1 MPSKGGSRTTNQT
14 GPSATTIAP
23 VAGPAVVV
31 RHAVRQAI
39 LDVAEPIQAVLGAP
53 YAVGAAGAAPQP
65 GPVPIPAAAFV
76 PEIEDP
82 SVGTPEWADVYARSV
97 ERHRDERER
106 IDREQAGAQRLWDD
120 FLAAQGS
127 EVPEGERS
135 LVAND
140 DLHRQLLQ
148 LALTSGGQYE
158 RENVIG
164 DPNQTFGVEIEF
176 DGADANEVARAF
188 HAAGLASTPN
198 LQGYHSHRE
207 PGKWVVER
215 DTTVTGE
222 VVSPVLQDTPETW
235 AQLERACA
243 ILRENGARVT
253 ARTGGHVHVG
263 ADSAGLDHDVGRFRR
278 VANACAWA
286 EDLMYRLAAATGR
299 GGRRHRGAGNG
310 YRWCGPMG
318 AGQFEEAQSMNEL
331 ASRVGASHG
340 FGLNYGNLLES
351 RRTIEYRYFDSSLDP
366 ARLQANIKLAC
377 WITKR
382 ASILPDSAIPTE
394 RVRLGSHADG
404 QVTDSNDGL
413 LRRFADTIFV
423 RPQDKLKLYWLFQRS
438 AWQPARRAA

>member
-1 MPSKGGSRTTNQT
+1 MPSKGSSRTASQSRT
-14 GPSATTIAP
+14 AAIAP
-23 VAGPAVVV
+23 SAGPAVTATVP
-31 RHAVRQAI
+31 
-39 LDVAEPIQAVLGAP
+39 VAEARIPAVVGEALG
-53 YAVGAAGAAPQP
+53 AGAAVQVATATEPEP
-65 GPVPIPAAAFV
+65 VAFIPELEDGPDIESPA
-76 PEIEDP
+76 
-82 SVGTPEWADVYARSV
+82 WADLYARTV
-97 ERHRDERER
+97 EQHREQRDR
-106 IDREQAGAQRLWDD
+106 IDREQAEAHRLWEE

-127 EVPEGERS
+127 AVPEGERS
-135 LVAND
+135 LADND
-140 DLHRQLLQ
+140 ELHEQLMR
-148 LALTSGGQYE
+148 LARTAGATYE

-176 DGADANEVARAF
+176 DGADANAVARAF

-318 AGQFEEAQSMNEL
+318 ATGFEEARSLSEL
-331 ASRVGASHG
+331 ATRVGASHSV
-340 FGLNYGNLLES
+340 GLNYGNILDG

-377 WITKR
+377 WITR
-382 ASILPDSAIPTE
+382 RCSSLPDSAIPSE
-394 RVRLGSHADG
+394 RVRLGSHSDG
-404 QVTDSNDGL
+404 QVQDSGDRL
-413 LRRFADTIFV
+413 LRRFADLVFV

>member
-14 GPSATTIAP
+14 SATTIAP
-23 VAGPAVVV
+23 VAGPSVAV
-31 RHAVRQAI
+31 RPATRQAI
-39 LDVAEPIQAVLGAP
+39 LDVAEAIQAVLGTAR
-53 YAVGAAGAAPQP
+53 AVGAAAAAPQP
-65 GPVPIPAAAFV
+65 DPVAATAFV
-76 PEIEDP
+76 PELEDP

-106 IDREQAGAQRLWDD
+106 IDREQAGAQRLWED

-127 EVPEGERS
+127 DVPEGERS

-148 LALTSGGQYE
+148 LARTSGGEYE

-176 DGADANEVARAF
+176 DGADANAVARAF

-318 AGQFEEAQSMNEL
+318 AGQFEEAQSLNEL

-382 ASILPDSAIPTE
+382 ASTLPDSAIPTE